1 MKPWVLIVAL
11 LLIYKII
18 TIIPIEG
25 YIIIGSVVA
34 FMAARY
40 LYRDY
45 QSYKLASTSIRSASN
60 VTNVS
65 TQIIPHNIIV
75 NVDASELERVEHGYQ
90 YFHKSQNFSPVSP
103 PNSSVYQTTLV
114 SGIFFRRLDVRS
126 FFAGSGHR
134 LEFEREP
141 SNKHDKNAIKV
152 IGISSQKRFFIGYVP
167 KDYAKQIVDAGL
179 DGVVQP
185 CLRRIFC
192 NSKDFYE
199 VRFEIVGPSK
209 LKRQYQDALN
219 NKPADFYQKTY
230 YKFFKITIPAKL
242 THSQAK
248 KFISEHEKKMR
259 DERPS
264 ELEEYEAY
272 VNIFEEFE
280 YYDFRKTFE
289 IKKPT
294 RRLLIEAL
302 DSLVKEGY
310 NYKQLNIDIDFVCDR
325 LRLMNRTLDAIKT
338 DV

>member
-11 LLIYKII
+11 LLIYKVV
-18 TIIPIEG
+18 TLIPIEI
-25 YIIIGSVVA
+25 YIILGSFVA
-34 FMAARY
+34 FIIIRY

-45 QSYKLASTSIRSASN
+45 QSHKLASTSTSSTSN
-60 VTNVS
+60 VVNIS
-65 TQIIPHNIIV
+65 TQIIPHNTIV
-75 NVDASELERVEHGYQ
+75 NIDASELERVEHGPQ
-90 YFHKSQNFSPVSP
+90 YFHKSQNFTPDSP
-103 PNSSVYQTTLV
+103 PDSSVYQTTLV
-114 SGIFFRRLDVRS
+114 SGIFFRKSDVRG
-126 FFAGSGHR
+126 FFEGSDHR

-167 KDYAKQIVDAGL
+167 KEYATQIVDASL
-179 DGVVQP
+179 DGIVHP
-185 CLRRIFC
+185 RLRRIFC
-192 NSKDFYE
+192 NSQDFYE
-199 VRFEIVGPSK
+199 VRFEIVGPSN
-209 LKRQYQDALN
+209 LKKQYQEALN

-242 THSQAK
+242 TYSQAK
-248 KFISEHEKKMR
+248 KFISEHEKKMQ

-294 RRLLIEAL
+294 RKLLMDAL
-302 DSLVKEGY
+302 DSLVNEGH

-325 LRLMNRTLDAIKT
+325 LRLMNKKLDMSK
-338 DV
+338 D